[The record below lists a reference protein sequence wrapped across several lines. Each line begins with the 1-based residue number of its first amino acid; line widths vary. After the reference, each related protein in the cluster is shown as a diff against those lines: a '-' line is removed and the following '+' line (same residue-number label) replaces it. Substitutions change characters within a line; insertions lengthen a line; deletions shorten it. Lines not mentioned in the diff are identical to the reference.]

1 MKHARL
7 AATLLTACMATPAV
21 AGGGTAATVAASDAP
36 AGVAATIRTTLTQ
49 RLPDTPIIDVVPAP
63 VAGWYEVFLGDSIVY
78 ADATGDHVF
87 VGSLLD
93 TRERRDL
100 TAARLDQRNGVEFG
114 SLPLEKAIK
123 VVKGNGARRMAV
135 FSDPDCP
142 YCRKLEKTLATA
154 TDVTIYTFLYPIA
167 DLHPDAAT
175 KAQSIWCATDR
186 EAAWTAWMVDGVEP
200 AAARCDGVPI
210 DDLQKLGRELRI
222 HGTPTILMSDG
233 RRYGGALPADKL
245 EAALAEAAKTAV
257 AGISA
262 NGHARAES
270 AAR

>member
-1 MKHARL
+1 
-7 AATLLTACMATPAV
+7 
-21 AGGGTAATVAASDAP
+21 
-36 AGVAATIRTTLTQ
+36 
-49 RLPDTPIIDVVPAP
+49 
-63 VAGWYEVFLGDSIVY
+63 
-78 ADATGDHVF
+78 
-87 VGSLLD
+87 
-93 TRERRDL
+93 
-100 TAARLDQRNGVEFG
+100 
-114 SLPLEKAIK
+114 
-123 VVKGNGARRMAV
+123 MAV

-186 EAAWTAWMVDGVEP
+186 EATWTAWMLDGVEP

-245 EAALAEAAKTAV
+245 EAALAEAAKAPV
-257 AGISA
+257 AGIAA
-262 NGHARAES
+262 NGRARADS
-270 AAR
+270 SPR